1 MSGAHDFGDAESLA
15 LDEDR
20 LSFEDEPPVARNAGR
35 PAAAAAHQDLKFDDE
50 AMDAP
55 PAAAPKKDTKRIALL
70 VLIGGVVAVMLTKP
84 LWQKMLTTQPIEEPA
99 QTAMQPVEQAKPMA
113 MSQPA
118 LPTHQASAAS
128 FGSAAPQPAALPQA
142 QPQSPPPALLQ
153 PGANTAAPSPSL
165 LQPQADA
172 ATGAGAQE
180 PALLEPSAKKT
191 ALSREPAARGDA
203 DASQPK
209 AAQAKDAAQPETM
222 EAKVARLEKEVKT
235 LRERNRQMA
244 ARGAGQARAQKS
256 HGDGGKEAGSKVLGM
271 SSTSVWVK
279 KPNGGTAELRVGD
292 HFRNGEV
299 IQSID
304 QQAQVVETD
313 RGRYKVS
320 F

>member
-20 LSFEDEPPVARNAGR
+20 LSFEDEPPVARNASR
-35 PAAAAAHQDLKFDDE
+35 TMAAPAHQDLKFDDE
-50 AMDAP
+50 PMDSP
-55 PAAAPKKDTKRIALL
+55 PAAQPKKDAKRIALL
-70 VLIGGVVAVMLTKP
+70 ALIGGVVVVMLTKP
-84 LWQKMLTTQPIEEPA
+84 LWQKVLNPPPVEDPAPTAMRPMDPVKPMVNTPPA
-99 QTAMQPVEQAKPMA
+99 Q
-113 MSQPA
+113 
-118 LPTHQASAAS
+118 LTHQAAPASLGSASVAQPPSAA
-128 FGSAAPQPAALPQA
+128 APSQ
-142 QPQSPPPALLQ
+142 PPALLQ
-153 PGANTAAPSPSL
+153 PGANPGQAAASPSP
-165 LQPQADA
+165 LQPDAAADA
-172 ATGAGAQE
+172 AAE
-180 PALLEPSAKKT
+180 PALLAPSAKKT
-191 ALSREPAARGDA
+191 ALSREPAAGGDA

-209 AAQAKDAAQPETM
+209 AAQAKEAAQPESL

-244 ARGAGQARAQKS
+244 SRGAGQARAPKA
-256 HGDGGKEAGSKVLGM
+256 HGDGGKDAGSKVLGM

-279 KPNGGTAELRVGD
+279 KSNGGTAELRVGD